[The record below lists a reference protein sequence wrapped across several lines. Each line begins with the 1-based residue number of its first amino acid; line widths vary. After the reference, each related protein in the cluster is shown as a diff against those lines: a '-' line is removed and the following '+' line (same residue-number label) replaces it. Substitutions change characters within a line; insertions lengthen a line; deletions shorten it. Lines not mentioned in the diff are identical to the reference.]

1 MKTHFLPAILLTSL
15 VLTFGC
21 SSRDSTT
28 KADKVNEKKIDEQ
41 AVAISS
47 DHKDKA
53 KDVSQG
59 LVDLTSMSM
68 TGYELSKVALQKAT
82 NPQVKTFAQRAMNAH
97 QQGEKQLRDLAR
109 QLNVTLPS
117 TMAKEGK
124 DRVEDLQDEKAGTA
138 FDVEYLSEMAKVNDK
153 AIDVADE
160 LEDDA
165 PSKEVKAFARK
176 IQEDDKKYKEQA
188 QQLKNVLD

>member
-47 DHKDKA
+47 DDKDKA

-68 TGYELSKVALQKAT
+68 TGYELSKIALQKAT
-82 NPQVKTFAQRAMNAH
+82 NPQVKTFAQRAMNAY

-124 DRVEDLQDEKAGTA
+124 DRIEDLQDEKAGTA

-153 AIDVADE
+153 SIDVADE

>member
-47 DHKDKA
+47 DDKDKA